1 MTSRHDAS
9 KVRHRRNTTAF
20 RDRGRDDGA
29 VRSFLQDPSMADRR
43 LTPLPDDQRGSRR
56 WTPPT
61 LAASAS
67 PAVLRAPFRSTVTVV
82 FIGLAAAAL
91 IYSLQLV
98 VARNQRIQVDLAE
111 MEGYVNLLNAREWE
125 ARTGVISMEHKND
138 IPVSQEH
145 LRNIL
150 NDLRQWT
157 GQPGPVPASQRS
169 TSVPPPTG
177 LQQVEIDVSRYLTAV
192 DEMFSL
198 IDRQRAEGLAVAE
211 TVDQAF
217 EDLRISLATAR
228 SYYATAGKRAINR
241 ANLASLVSVLLA
253 MGLVWLLLGR
263 AARQRTET
271 QALTTERRTLAASE
285 ARWRALILNGEDAI
299 LVVSPTG
306 AISYASPNVDRVLGV
321 PSGGLGDSVL
331 SALPPDVRPAMLVLL
346 EATQREPGRPRVQEL
361 QLSGAAG
368 TPPRFLEVVAT
379 NLLADS
385 ALGGIVLNLR
395 DLTERRAMEEA
406 LRESQEQLLHAQK
419 MEALGRLAG
428 GIAHDFNNLM
438 MAISGYTEL
447 VLQDQRLSPTSREDV
462 AQIRRA
468 VFRAAELTQQILAY
482 SRRQMLQPVAVSL
495 NLLLGE
501 ASGMLRRLMPE
512 NIELKLA
519 LDPKAPDVLVDP
531 GHMLQVVMNL
541 ALNARDAMP
550 NGGALGIRTTAT
562 DGAPESS
569 NGTGRRVL
577 LVVNDNGEGIDPK
590 VLPLIFDPFFTTKP
604 QGEGSGLGLSTVFGI
619 VKQSGGQIDVQS
631 ELNRGTTF
639 TISLP
644 AAPAVVPRDEGVD
657 AQSPARSGGEVI
669 LVVED
674 DDQVRTVVS
683 KGLPRLGY
691 EVLVVRNAEEALA
704 LVEKHPGRI
713 DVLLTDVVM
722 PGLSGPQLA
731 DRLTADRPETRVVFM
746 SGYPEAQDPALGF
759 SLDGRSYLQKPFAL
773 AELAEKIRTAL
784 DE

>member
-1 MTSRHDAS
+1 
-9 KVRHRRNTTAF
+9 
-20 RDRGRDDGA
+20 
-29 VRSFLQDPSMADRR
+29 MAERR

-61 LAASAS
+61 LAAS

-82 FIGLAAAAL
+82 LIGLTAAAL

-98 VARNQRIQVDLAE
+98 VARNQRVQVHLAE

-138 IPVSQEH
+138 IPVSQEN

-150 NDLRQWT
+150 SDLRQWT

-169 TSVPPPTG
+169 TNGPPPTG

-198 IDRQRAEGLAVAE
+198 IDRQRSEALVVAD

-217 EDLRISLATAR
+217 EDLRISLQAAR

-306 AISYASPNVDRVLGV
+306 AISYASPNVDRVLSV

-361 QLSGAAG
+361 QLSGAPG

-482 SRRQMLQPVAVSL
+482 SRRQMLQPVPVSL

-569 NGTGRRVL
+569 NGTGRRVQ
-577 LVVNDNGEGIDPK
+577 LVVNDTGTGIDPK

-644 AAPAVVPRDEGVD
+644 AAPAVVPRDEGMEM
-657 AQSPARSGGEVI
+657 QSPARSGGEVI

-713 DVLLTDVVM
+713 DLLLTDVVM

-731 DRLTADRPETRVVFM
+731 DRLTAHRPETRVVFM

>member
-1 MTSRHDAS
+1 
-9 KVRHRRNTTAF
+9 
-20 RDRGRDDGA
+20 
-29 VRSFLQDPSMADRR
+29 MAERR

-61 LAASAS
+61 LAASGS
-67 PAVLRAPFRSTVTVV
+67 PTVLRAPFRSTMFVML
-82 FIGLAAAAL
+82 IGLLAAAL

-98 VARNQRIQVDLAE
+98 VARNQRIQVRLAE
-111 MEGYVNLLNAREWE
+111 LEGDVNLLNAREWE
-125 ARTGVISMEHKND
+125 ARTGVISSEHKND

-150 NDLRQWT
+150 TELRQWT
-157 GQPGPVPASQRS
+157 GQPAPAPAVPGAAPSGL
-169 TSVPPPTG
+169 PPTR

-192 DEMFSL
+192 DMMFSL
-198 IDRQRAEGLAVAE
+198 IDTHRVQALAVAD
-211 TVDQAF
+211 TVDQSF
-217 EDLRISLATAR
+217 EDLRISLQSAR
-228 SYYATAGKRAINR
+228 GYYATAGKHAINQ
-241 ANLASLVSVLLA
+241 ANLASLVSVLFA
-253 MGLVWLLLGR
+253 MALVWFFLGR

-306 AISYASPNVDRVLGV
+306 AISYASPNVDRVLGI

-331 SALPPDVRPAMLVLL
+331 TALPPDVRPAMLVLL

-361 QLSGAAG
+361 QLSGAPG
-368 TPPRFLEVVAT
+368 SPPRFLEVVAT
-379 NLLADS
+379 NMLADP
-385 ALGGIVLNLR
+385 ALGGVVLNLR

-519 LDPKAPDVLVDP
+519 LDPKTPDVLVDP

-550 NGGALGIRTTAT
+550 NGGALGIRTAAT
-562 DGAPESS
+562 DGAALESG
-569 NGTGRRVL
+569 NGAGRRVL
-577 LVVNDNGEGIDPK
+577 LVVTDNGTGIDPK

-631 ELNRGTTF
+631 DLTRGTTF

-644 AAPAVVPRDEGVD
+644 AAPAVLPRDETIEPQV
-657 AQSPARSGGEVI
+657 PARSGGEVI

-713 DVLLTDVVM
+713 DLLLTDVVM

-731 DRLTADRPETRVVFM
+731 DSLTARRPETRVVFM

>member
-1 MTSRHDAS
+1 M
-9 KVRHRRNTTAF
+9 
-20 RDRGRDDGA
+20 
-29 VRSFLQDPSMADRR
+29 
-43 LTPLPDDQRGSRR
+43 RR

-61 LAASAS
+61 LTAAGSPRPLRTPLRSAIYV
-67 PAVLRAPFRSTVTVV
+67 VL
-82 FIGLAAAAL
+82 IGLTAAGL
-91 IYSLQLV
+91 LYSLQGV
-98 VARNQRIQVDLAE
+98 IARNQRIQVRLAE
-111 MEGYVNLLNAREWE
+111 MEGAINLLNAREWE
-125 ARTGVISMEHKND
+125 ARTGVISSEHHND
-138 IPVSQEH
+138 VAQSQEH
-145 LRNIL
+145 LRAIMAE
-150 NDLRQWT
+150 LRQRT
-157 GQPGPVPASQRS
+157 GRQPAGTAPRPQSSTPQTAS
-169 TSVPPPTG
+169 
-177 LQQVEIDVSRYLTAV
+177 LHQVEMDVGQYLVAV
-192 DEMFSL
+192 DSMFQLLSH
-198 IDRQRAEGLAVAE
+198 DQRREAQTLAEQ
-211 TVDQAF
+211 TVDPAF
-217 EDLRISLATAR
+217 ENLRISLAGAR
-228 SYYATAGKRAINR
+228 DYYATAGERAIR
-241 ANLASLVSVLLA
+241 LANIASLVGVLIA
-253 MGLVWLLLGR
+253 MSLTWGLLGR

-271 QALTTERRTLAASE
+271 QALVTERRTLAASE

-299 LVVSPTG
+299 LVVDPTG
-306 AISYASPNVDRVLGV
+306 AVGYASPNAERVLGL
-321 PSGGLGDSVL
+321 PAGGLGDSVL
-331 SALPPDVRPAMLVLL
+331 SALPPGLRPAMLVLL

-361 QLSGAAG
+361 QLTDGGA
-368 TPPRFLEVVAT
+368 PRFLEVVAT
-379 NLLADS
+379 NLLADPAIS
-385 ALGGIVLNLR
+385 GIVLNLR

-406 LRESQEQLLHAQK
+406 LRQSQEQLLHAQK

-447 VLQDQRLSPTSREDV
+447 VLQDPSISPTSRDDV

-482 SRRQMLQPVAVSL
+482 SRRQMLQPVPVSL

-512 NIELKLA
+512 NIELRLA
-519 LDPKAPDVLVDP
+519 LDPKLPDVLVDP

-550 NGGALGIRTTAT
+550 NGGTLGIRTAAAGEPPSA
-562 DGAPESS
+562 DG
-569 NGTGRRVL
+569 NGAGRHAQ
-577 LVVNDNGEGIDPK
+577 LVVSDSGTGIDPK

-604 QGEGSGLGLSTVFGI
+604 QGEGSGLGLSTVYGI

-631 ELNRGTTF
+631 EIERGTTF
-639 TISLP
+639 TITLP
-644 AAPAVVPRDEGVD
+644 AAPSTPAREGAVEVTGP
-657 AQSPARSGGEVI
+657 PRSGGEVI

-713 DVLLTDVVM
+713 DLLLTDVVM

-731 DRLTADRPETRVVFM
+731 DRLTARRPETRVVFM

-759 SLDGRSYLQKPFAL
+759 SLNGRSYLQKPFAL
-773 AELAEKIRTAL
+773 ADLAEKIRLAL

>member
-1 MTSRHDAS
+1 
-9 KVRHRRNTTAF
+9 
-20 RDRGRDDGA
+20 
-29 VRSFLQDPSMADRR
+29 MAERR
-43 LTPLPDDQRGSRR
+43 LTPLPDDPRGSRR

-61 LAASAS
+61 LAASGS
-67 PAVLRAPFRSTVTVV
+67 PAVLRAPFRSTMFVV
-82 FIGLAAAAL
+82 LIGLLAAAL

-98 VARNQRIQVDLAE
+98 VARNQRIQVRLAE
-111 MEGYVNLLNAREWE
+111 LEGDVNLLNAREWE
-125 ARTGVISMEHKND
+125 ARTGVISAEHKND
-138 IPVSQEH
+138 IPVSQER

-150 NDLRQWT
+150 TELRQWT
-157 GQPGPVPASQRS
+157 GQTAPAPSAPGAAPQGQS
-169 TSVPPPTG
+169 PTR
-177 LQQVEIDVSRYLTAV
+177 LQQVQIDVSRYLTAV
-192 DEMFSL
+192 NLMFSL
-198 IDRQRAEGLAVAE
+198 IDTHRDQALAVAD
-211 TVDQAF
+211 TVDQSF
-217 EDLRISLATAR
+217 EDLRISLQSAR
-228 SYYATAGKRAINR
+228 GYYATAGKHAINQ
-241 ANLASLVSVLLA
+241 ANLASLVSVLFA
-253 MGLVWLLLGR
+253 MALVWFFLGR

-271 QALTTERRTLAASE
+271 QALITERHTLAASE

-331 SALPPDVRPAMLVLL
+331 TALPPDVRPAMLVLL

-361 QLSGAAG
+361 QLSGAPGA
-368 TPPRFLEVVAT
+368 PPRYLEVVAT
-379 NLLADS
+379 NLLADP

-482 SRRQMLQPVAVSL
+482 SRRQMLQPVPVSL

-519 LDPKAPDVLVDP
+519 LDPKTPDVLVDP

-550 NGGALGIRTTAT
+550 NGGALGIRTAVT
-562 DGAPESS
+562 DAVASESGNGA
-569 NGTGRRVL
+569 GRRVL
-577 LVVNDNGEGIDPK
+577 LVVTDNGTGIDSK

-631 ELNRGTTF
+631 DLNKGTTF

-644 AAPAVVPRDEGVD
+644 AAPAVIPRDE
-657 AQSPARSGGEVI
+657 AIEPQAPARSGGEVI

-713 DVLLTDVVM
+713 DLLLTDVVM

-731 DRLTADRPETRVVFM
+731 DRLTARRPETRVVFM

>member
-1 MTSRHDAS
+1 
-9 KVRHRRNTTAF
+9 
-20 RDRGRDDGA
+20 
-29 VRSFLQDPSMADRR
+29 MAERR
-43 LTPLPDDQRGSRR
+43 LTPLPDDERGSRR

-61 LAASAS
+61 LAASGS
-67 PAVLRAPFRSTVTVV
+67 PLVLRAPFRSTMFVML
-82 FIGLAAAAL
+82 IGLLAAAL

-98 VARNQRIQVDLAE
+98 VARNQRIQVRLAE
-111 MEGYVNLLNAREWE
+111 LEGDVNLLNAREWE
-125 ARTGVISMEHKND
+125 ARTGVISSEHKND

-145 LRNIL
+145 LHNIL
-150 NDLRQWT
+150 TELRQWT
-157 GQPGPVPASQRS
+157 GQPAPAPTAPGAATNGQ
-169 TSVPPPTG
+169 PPTR

-192 DEMFSL
+192 DMMFSL
-198 IDRQRAEGLAVAE
+198 IDTHRDQALAVAD

-217 EDLRISLATAR
+217 EDLRISLQSAR
-228 SYYATAGKRAINR
+228 GYYATAGRHAINQ
-241 ANLASLVSVLLA
+241 ANLASLVSVLFA
-253 MGLVWLLLGR
+253 MALVWFFLGR

-271 QALTTERRTLAASE
+271 QALITERRTLAASE

-331 SALPPDVRPAMLVLL
+331 TALPPDVRPAMLVLL

-361 QLSGAAG
+361 QLSGAPG
-368 TPPRFLEVVAT
+368 SPPRFLEVVAT
-379 NLLADS
+379 NMLADP
-385 ALGGIVLNLR
+385 ALGGVVLNLR

-482 SRRQMLQPVAVSL
+482 SRRQMLQPVPVSL

-519 LDPKAPDVLVDP
+519 LDPKTPDVLVDP

-550 NGGALGIRTTAT
+550 NGGALGIRTAVT
-562 DGAPESS
+562 DGAAPGSG
-569 NGTGRRVL
+569 NGAGRRVQ
-577 LVVNDNGEGIDPK
+577 LVVTDNGTGIDPK

-631 ELNRGTTF
+631 DLTRGTTF

-644 AAPAVVPRDEGVD
+644 AAPVVVPRDESVEPQ
-657 AQSPARSGGEVI
+657 APARSGGEVI

-704 LVEKHPGRI
+704 LVEKHHGRI
-713 DVLLTDVVM
+713 DLLLTDVVM

-731 DRLTADRPETRVVFM
+731 DRLTAHRPETRVVFM

>member
-1 MTSRHDAS
+1 
-9 KVRHRRNTTAF
+9 
-20 RDRGRDDGA
+20 
-29 VRSFLQDPSMADRR
+29 MAERR
-43 LTPLPDDQRGSRR
+43 LTPLPDDQRRSRR

-61 LAASAS
+61 LAAS
-67 PAVLRAPFRSTVTVV
+67 PPVLRAPFRSTLAVV
-82 FIGLAAAAL
+82 LIGLAAAVV

-98 VARNQRIQVDLAE
+98 VARNQRIQVRLAE
-111 MEGYVNLLNAREWE
+111 LEGDVNLLNAREWE
-125 ARTGVISMEHKND
+125 ARTGVISAEHKND

-150 NDLRQWT
+150 SELRQWT
-157 GQPGPVPASQRS
+157 GQPAPVSAA
-169 TSVPPPTG
+169 TTG
-177 LQQVEIDVSRYLTAV
+177 QPLTRLQQVQWDVSRYLTAV
-192 DEMFSL
+192 NKMFSL
-198 IDRQRAEGLAVAE
+198 IDNQRVEALVVAD

-228 SYYATAGKRAINR
+228 ARYATAGKRAINQ
-241 ANLASLVSVLLA
+241 ANLATLVAVLFA
-253 MGLVWLLLGR
+253 MALVWLLLGR
-263 AARQRTET
+263 TARQRTET
-271 QALTTERRTLAASE
+271 QALITERRTLAANE

-306 AISYASPNVDRVLGV
+306 AISYSSPNVDRVLGI
-321 PSGGLGDSVL
+321 PAGGLGDSVL
-331 SALPPDVRPAMLVLL
+331 TALPPDVRPAMLVLL

-361 QLSGAAG
+361 QLTAAPG
-368 TPPRFLEVVAT
+368 TAPRFLEVVAT
-379 NLLADS
+379 NLLADP

-482 SRRQMLQPVAVSL
+482 SRRQMLQPVPVSL

-519 LDPKAPDVLVDP
+519 LDPKTPDVLVDP
-531 GHMLQVVMNL
+531 GHMLQVIMNL

-550 NGGALGIRTTAT
+550 NGGALGIRTALT
-562 DGAPESS
+562 DGGAPEST
-569 NGTGRRVL
+569 NGAGGRRVQ
-577 LVVNDNGEGIDPK
+577 LVVSDSGTGIDPK

-644 AAPAVVPRDEGVD
+644 AAPPVLARDESVEPQ
-657 AQSPARSGGEVI
+657 APARSGGEVI

-691 EVLVVRNAEEALA
+691 EVLVVR
-704 LVEKHPGRI
+704 
-713 DVLLTDVVM
+713 
-722 PGLSGPQLA
+722 
-731 DRLTADRPETRVVFM
+731 DRKSTRLN
-746 SGYPEAQDPALGF
+746 S
-759 SLDGRSYLQKPFAL
+759 SHR
-773 AELAEKIRTAL
+773 
-784 DE
+784 

>member
-1 MTSRHDAS
+1 M
-9 KVRHRRNTTAF
+9 RR
-20 RDRGRDDGA
+20 
-29 VRSFLQDPSMADRR
+29 S
-43 LTPLPDDQRGSRR
+43 
-56 WTPPT
+56 TPPT
-61 LAASAS
+61 V
-67 PAVLRAPFRSTVTVV
+67 PAGAPPVALRAPLRIGLTVV
-82 FIGLAAAAL
+82 LIGVAAAAIL
-91 IYSLQLV
+91 YSLQGV
-98 VARNQRIQVDLAE
+98 VARNQRIQVALAE
-111 MEGYVNLLNAREWE
+111 LQGALNLLSAREWE
-125 ARTGVISMEHKND
+125 ARTGSIKSDHRRD
-138 IPVSQEH
+138 IPVSHEAAVGFMTELLEQAGNRAP
-145 LRNIL
+145 L
-150 NDLRQWT
+150 
-157 GQPGPVPASQRS
+157 SQLD
-169 TSVPPPTG
+169 G
-177 LQQVEIDVSRYLTAV
+177 DVNRYLTGV
-192 DEMFSL
+192 MEMFRL
-198 IDRQRAEGLAVAE
+198 LDANHRPEAINVAE
-211 TVDQAF
+211 DRVDPPF
-217 EDLRISLATAR
+217 EDLRISLAEAR
-228 SYYATAGKRAINR
+228 SYYATAGERAIR
-241 ANLASLVSVLLA
+241 QANIASLAAVLIAVSLIW
-253 MGLVWLLLGR
+253 GLLGR
-263 AARQRTET
+263 AARHRTET
-271 QALTTERRTLAASE
+271 QALATERRTLSASE

-299 LVVSPTG
+299 LVVDPTG
-306 AISYASPNVDRVLGV
+306 AVAYASPNADRVLGL
-321 PSGGLGDSVL
+321 PAGGLGDSVL
-331 SALPPDVRPAMLVLL
+331 SALPPDLRPALLVML

-361 QLSGAAG
+361 QLVDGGA
-368 TPPRFLEVVAT
+368 TRSLEVIAT
-379 NLLADS
+379 NLLADH
-385 ALGGIVLNLR
+385 AVNGIVLNLR
-395 DLTERRAMEEA
+395 DLTDRRAMEEA
-406 LRESQEQLLHAQK
+406 LRQSQEQLLHAQK

-447 VLQDQRLSPTSREDV
+447 VLQDPSISPTSRDDV

-512 NIELKLA
+512 NIELRLA
-519 LDPKAPDVLVDP
+519 LDPKLPDVLVDP

-550 NGGALGIRTTAT
+550 DGGMLGINTTTVNGGSPADNTPA
-562 DGAPESS
+562 
-569 NGTGRRVL
+569 RVK
-577 LVVNDNGEGIDPK
+577 LVVSDTGTGIDPK

-604 QGEGSGLGLSTVFGI
+604 QGEGSGLGLSTVYGI

-631 ELNRGTTF
+631 EISRGTTF

-644 AAPAVVPRDEGVD
+644 AAPLVTVPDLSIE
-657 AQSPARSGGEVI
+657 AQGPARSGGEVI

-713 DVLLTDVVM
+713 DLLLTDVVM

-731 DRLTADRPETRVVFM
+731 DRLTARRPETRVVFM

-759 SLDGRSYLQKPFAL
+759 SLNGRSYLQKPFAL
-773 AELAEKIRTAL
+773 AELAEKIRQSL